1 MLAIKL
7 YFQIKKSKYILTWK
21 VAKEKCF
28 AKVNAQNIL
37 KHCPA
42 TILLIIFLVT
52 IFLVLSAKKKNCS
65 LLLLSYSV
73 MGIDKSKVLG

>member
-7 YFQIKKSKYILTWK
+7 YFHIKKSKYILTWK

-52 IFLVLSAKKKNCS
+52 IFLVLSAKKKIVVFYYS
-65 LLLLSYSV
+65 LTQLWGL
-73 MGIDKSKVLG
+73 IKARC